1 MHTSCFL
8 RCMAAALVVVTTTM
22 VDAITPIEVKGTR
35 LFDVVSGKPFQVKG
49 VDYYPRPNAGKD
61 DVNNHDVFTDD
72 NEPMWKSHI
81 QEFVALGV
89 NTIRLYAVDPSKPHD
104 KFMCALS
111 AVGIYVIVDL
121 AAACENCA
129 ITNDAYPTCYPPQLK
144 TRGQQ
149 IISSFA
155 KYNNVLAFS
164 AGNEINHVVKDVKTN
179 APCQKKFLRDMR
191 AYIDSCATNM
201 RYIPVGVVLADSD
214 RDINAL
220 YYSCR
225 TDPAD
230 SLENAECTCVTSSV
244 KSEYIDPWLPGVGYG
259 LNAYLQ
265 CDAPATASTI
275 GPGYNKLLSDFKSY
289 KLPIPSIMTEYG
301 CVNKGFPTV
310 NGYAAQ
316 RTWIDAAWLLSSQ
329 FVDVFAGGLAF
340 EFSTENANSKADA
353 PFPFTSF
360 GTQNYGLGY
369 FDPATC
375 DGTTTSPCTYKR
387 MPNFDLLATQYNAS
401 KATSLPTKSA
411 YTPSITAFPACP
423 SSVPSLKDIVWVA
436 DSTADMLCPDL
447 KQTTLCAGDI
457 IYTGKKDSPP
467 TNKTNSTHAVTTPK
481 PTATTS
487 APSPPIAAAPQTAQ
501 SMASSSSLAG
511 IV

>member
-1 MHTSCFL
+1 MKTSLFL
-8 RCMAAALVVVTTTM
+8 CASVASTAM
-22 VDAITPIEVKGTR
+22 VAQAINPLEIKGTR
-35 LFDVVSGKPFQVKG
+35 FFEVGTGKPFQIKG

-72 NEPMWKSHI
+72 YQSVWQPHI

-89 NTIRLYAVDPSKPHD
+89 NTIRLYAVDASKSHD

-111 AVGIYVIVDL
+111 AAGIYVIVDL

-129 ITNDAYPTCYPPQLK
+129 IGMTSYPACYPPQLK

-149 IISSFA
+149 IIAAFSKF
-155 KYNNVLAFS
+155 NNVLGFS
-164 AGNEINHVVKDVKTN
+164 AGNEVNHVVKDMKTN
-179 APCQKKFLRDMR
+179 APCQKKFIRDMR
-191 AYIDSCATNM
+191 AYIDSCAANM

-220 YYSCR
+220 YYGCR
-225 TDPAD
+225 TDPTDA
-230 SLENAECTCVTSSV
+230 LENAE
-244 KSEYIDPWLPGVGYG
+244 WYG

-265 CDAPATASTI
+265 CDPAASLSPATVGA
-275 GPGYNKLLSDFKSY
+275 GYRKLLSDFTSY
-289 KLPIPSIMTEYG
+289 QLPVPSIMTEYG
-301 CVNKGFPTV
+301 CLNVGFATI
-310 NGYAAQ
+310 NGFAAQ
-316 RTWIDAAWLLSSQ
+316 RTWLDAGWLLSQS

-375 DGTTTSPCTYKR
+375 EGTAASPCTYKR

-401 KATSLPTKSA
+401 TTVSLPLKTA
-411 YTPSITAFPACP
+411 YTPSITTFPTCP
-423 SSVPSLKDIVWVA
+423 ATVATLKSIVWPSDA
-436 DSTADMLCPDL
+436 TSDMLCPDL
-447 KQTTLCAGDI
+447 TQTPLCPGDV
-457 IYTGKKDSPP
+457 IYTGKGKPIVTP
-467 TNKTNSTHAVTTPK
+467 TKNTVAPIPGLPTAAPTPK
-481 PTATTS
+481 TPAGGGSSQYQSS
-487 APSPPIAAAPQTAQ
+487 AHALGPSFLVASGVMAAALAF
-501 SMASSSSLAG
+501 SLP
-511 IV
+511 